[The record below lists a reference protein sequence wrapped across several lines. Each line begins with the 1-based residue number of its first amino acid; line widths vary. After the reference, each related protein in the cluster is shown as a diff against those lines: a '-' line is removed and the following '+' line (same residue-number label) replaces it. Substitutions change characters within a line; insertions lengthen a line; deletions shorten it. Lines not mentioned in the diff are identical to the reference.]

1 MYDCTPG
8 RGAKFQILHLGGL
21 RIRQDDALIECREER
36 SRIMPFLDP
45 MRLSTFIFPSVLTR
59 PRRHIFVFAALVAWP
74 LGAFAASADPVGT
87 KVHLCASCHGADGL
101 PSDQTVPIIRGQQPG
116 YMKKQ
121 LSDYKNDDRDSQ
133 IMSSIAESLSDS
145 DVSRIAAYFGGAA
158 WPAQPKV
165 SLPAAPAAIA
175 TCKVCHGANLTG
187 AASPAGAAPRL
198 AGQNAPYLID
208 TMTAYANGERANSPP
223 MASLMQALTTADRK
237 AIAGY
242 LAAMR

>member
-1 MYDCTPG
+1 MRLHTR
-8 RGAKFQILHLGGL
+8 RGAKFQILNIGGR
-21 RIRQDDALIECREER
+21 RIRQDDALIERLEER
-36 SRIMPFLDP
+36 SRIMPFLDQ
-45 MRLSTFIFPSVLTR
+45 MRLSGFVFSSVLKR
-59 PRRHIFVFAALVAWP
+59 PRGHIFAALVAWP
-74 LGAFAASADPVGT
+74 LGAVAAPADSVGT
-87 KVHLCASCHGADGL
+87 KVHLCASCHGTNGL
-101 PSDQTVPIIRGQQPG
+101 PSDQTVPIIWGQQPG
-116 YMKKQ
+116 YIKKQ

-175 TCKVCHGANLTG
+175 SCMVCHGANLTG
-187 AASPAGAAPRL
+187 AASPAGTAPHL

-208 TMTAYANGERANSPP
+208 TMTAYANGERANSPL
-223 MASLMQALTTADRK
+223 MASLMHNLSTADRK